1 MTASGARAMRDS
13 APRGEGER
21 RDAAR
26 RRQRWLIVAA
36 LAVVGVIPGF
46 YMGYQDGAAMAQSR
60 PAIWSPTVAAVMAG
74 IYLVAV
80 IGGGLLLSRVTDEL
94 ERQRSYKSVSFAGA
108 ALMLVYP
115 TWFLLW
121 RGGFV
126 PEPVH
131 WMLFV
136 LFWLSLAL
144 ASLWYRFR

>member
-1 MTASGARAMRDS
+1 MTVSGARAMRAD

-21 RDAAR
+21 REAAR
-26 RRQRWLIVAA
+26 RRKRWMIVAA
-36 LAVVGVIPGF
+36 LALVGVVPGF
-46 YMGYQDGAAMAQSR
+46 YMGYQDGAALARSEPLAWP
-60 PAIWSPTVAAVMAG
+60 PAVAAALAG
-74 IYLVAV
+74 VYLLAV
-80 IGGGLLLSRVTDEL
+80 IGGGLLMSKVMDEV
-94 ERQRSYKSVSFAGA
+94 ERQRGYKAVSFAGA
-108 ALMLVYP
+108 ALMVVYP

-121 RGGFV
+121 KGGFV